1 MIVSRRCRMLA
12 VAVCLAVPALAG
24 AQTTASHENGI
35 YDVRDYGAKGDG
47 KTLDTSAIQA
57 AIDACTAA
65 GGGTVLLHG
74 GDFLSGTIELKS
86 NVTLRLS
93 PSGRLLGSTQR
104 TDYLNPDAMLK
115 RGVGAGNGN
124 IVLLFAANARNVTI
138 EGRGSINGQGAA
150 FYTGTGDGTA
160 PRGSKSGGKPMGTAD
175 ATPPNRDRPHLMVFY
190 KCENLKIRDVFLTAS
205 AYHCVRI
212 LQCSRVDLDGV
223 RIYNRVNK
231 NNDGFHFND
240 CRYVRVSNCEVIC
253 QDDAC
258 ALFGGNQFV
267 TVTNSTFSTRW
278 SVFRFGGGAAK
289 NIAVSNVLIYDTYGS
304 PIKIG
309 AGGGSRIENLSFS
322 NIVME
327 NVTGPIS
334 VGFSPGRGG
343 EGAAGS
349 FVRNLS
355 FDNIQATVVP
365 LPLQHADL
373 AFEPGIYDGEQ
384 DSTLTFNAFGS
395 TFIENVSLSNVHI
408 TYAGG
413 GTAAQAA
420 KRKIPEVAS
429 EYFQVWGEAPYGPP
443 AYGMYARNV
452 RGLRMQNVRLDY
464 EKDDL
469 RPAVIFD
476 NVQDAAVA
484 NLSVKGH
491 PQAATALRLVNS
503 KDVYLDAPR
512 LLTPAPVFLEVE
524 GASSANITLDGG
536 DISRAGKALSTGDGV
551 AADVVRVR

>member
-1 MIVSRRCRMLA
+1 
-12 VAVCLAVPALAG
+12 
-24 AQTTASHENGI
+24 
-35 YDVRDYGAKGDG
+35 
-47 KTLDTSAIQA
+47 
-57 AIDACTAA
+57 
-65 GGGTVLLHG
+65 
-74 GDFLSGTIELKS
+74 
-86 NVTLRLS
+86 
-93 PSGRLLGSTQR
+93 
-104 TDYLNPDAMLK
+104 
-115 RGVGAGNGN
+115 
-124 IVLLFAANARNVTI
+124 
-138 EGRGSINGQGAA
+138 
-150 FYTGTGDGTA
+150 
-160 PRGSKSGGKPMGTAD
+160 
-175 ATPPNRDRPHLMVFY
+175 VFER
-190 KCENLKIRDVFLTAS
+190 CENLLVRDVYLTRS
-205 AYHCVRI
+205 GYHCMRI
-212 LQCSRVDLDGV
+212 LRCKYVRLDGIN
-223 RIYNRVNK
+223 IYNRVNL

-240 CRYVRVSNCEVIC
+240 CRYVRISNCEVIC

-258 ALFGGNQFV
+258 ALFGGNQYV

-289 NIAVSNVLIYDTYGS
+289 NIAISNVLIYDSYGS

-349 FVRNLS
+349 FVRNLA
-355 FDNIQATVVP
+355 FDNIRATVVP

-384 DSTLTFNAFGS
+384 NSTLTLNAFGS
-395 TFIENVSLSNVHI
+395 AFIENVSLSNIHI

-413 GTAAQAA
+413 GTAEQAA
-420 KRKIPEVAS
+420 KRKIPDVAS

-469 RPAVIFD
+469 RPAVIFE
-476 NVQDAAVA
+476 NVQDAAIA
-484 NLSVKGH
+484 SLSVEGN
-491 PQAATALRLVNS
+491 PGAPSALRLVNS

-512 LLTPAPVFLEVE
+512 LLAPAPVFLEVE
-524 GASSANITLDGG
+524 GAATTNITLDGG
-536 DISRAGKALSTGDGV
+536 DLLKAGKALAARDGASEDMV
-551 AADVVRVR
+551 KVR